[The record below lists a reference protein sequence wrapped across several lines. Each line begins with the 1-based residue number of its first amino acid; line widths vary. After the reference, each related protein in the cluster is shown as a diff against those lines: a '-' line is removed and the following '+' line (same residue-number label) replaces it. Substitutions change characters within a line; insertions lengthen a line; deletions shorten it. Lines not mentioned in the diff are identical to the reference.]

1 MTKKEVYKIWSPSNL
16 KWSNWVRPVP
26 FVDLDKNNKILE
38 IVDYNFP
45 SIYYIDKYLKDMA
58 IIIDI
63 NGVDSIKE
71 GISLSR
77 IGYQPIPIFNGT
89 NPSLNVKSNVDNLAI
104 GPYLIWGA
112 TELSKINLGEYAN
125 PVFLLDNNR
134 LNRYRI
140 NRNIFDNSWDVYPQD
155 LPSSKYFLNNGITK
169 ILVRGN
175 EISKDLKKILYRYQL
190 DNMKIYFT
198 NGYDI
203 PREIKIGKVKI
214 ENS

>member
-1 MTKKEVYKIWSPSNL
+1 MTKKEVYKIWAPSNL

-104 GPYLIWGA
+104 GPYLISGA

-175 EISKDLKKILYRYQL
+175 GISKDLKKILYRYQL